1 MTQAHTNHALA
12 YAAQV
17 DLAKINKM
25 VRSELLAV
33 LSQARALS
41 LALPAECREKLMDS
55 LTKEFH
61 PDGHAADLIADA
73 FYEAESWCD
82 AELETEAKEV
92 PMTPSAPV

>member
-1 MTQAHTNHALA
+1 MTQAHTNHLTAHNARAHLH
-12 YAAQV
+12 
-17 DLAKINKM
+17 DIREL
-25 VRSELLAV
+25 VRSELLAI
-33 LSQARALS
+33 LSQSRALS
-41 LALPAECREKLMDS
+41 LGLPAECRSLLMDS
-55 LTKEFH
+55 LTKEMH